1 MDISVELEFDDSNAV
16 DLLRVIDPDN
26 DKMISVE
33 VSGSHSKITI
43 SHLKLSSLYNIV
55 DDLIRDIEV
64 GKTIESSF

>member
-33 VSGSHSKITI
+33 VSGSHAKITI

-64 GKTIESSF
+64 GKNIESDF

>member
-1 MDISVELEFDDSNAV
+1 MDISVELEFEDPNAA

-33 VSGSHSKITI
+33 VVGSHAKITI
-43 SHLKLSSLYNIV
+43 SRLKLSSLYNII

-64 GKTIESSF
+64 GKNIESDF

>member
-1 MDISVELEFDDSNAV
+1 MDISVELEFDNPNAA

-33 VSGSHSKITI
+33 VAGSHAKITI
-43 SHLKLSSLYNIV
+43 SRLKLSSLYNII

-64 GKTIESSF
+64 GKNIESDF